1 MGALQSKHVCNLGI
15 MLNCHADNGQLHG
28 CMKSLREARAFLAA
42 WEAHGAKSKNFSSVS
57 FGEAS
62 NLLWALQV
70 PEVVGNEL
78 DENVPPNT
86 APDCDAYDDSRCSA
100 ENVWMS
106 GLMQHHQSQLEKF
119 GARFGRDGV
128 KAYDLHAEEELFST
142 TVSGQ
147 DCHGGIDGAISAF
160 GLAKS
165 SARRCMV
172 AYELKRSD
180 TQCPA
185 DSEQFA
191 NPLQVC
197 CLLTNV
203 SLLLYMD
210 QSCNSMQTA
219 LWTHLVFFSLP

>member
-1 MGALQSKHVCNLGI
+1 MDVWPN
-15 MLNCHADNGQLHG
+15 
-28 CMKSLREARAFLAA
+28 AA
-42 WEAHGAKSKNFSSVS
+42 SPVAA
-57 FGEAS
+57 
-62 NLLWALQV
+62 Q
-70 PEVVGNEL
+70 
-78 DENVPPNT
+78 
-86 APDCDAYDDSRCSA
+86 
-100 ENVWMS
+100 
-106 GLMQHHQSQLEKF
+106 KF

-128 KAYDLHAEEELFST
+128 KAYDLHAEEELFSI

-191 NPLQVC
+191 DPLQVC

-219 LWTHLVFFSLP
+219 LWTHLVLFSIAVVVQICLYCCCGVWQFCLLATSLQSVHPCF